1 MAKIGLCMIVKNEAH
16 VMRRCLDTL
25 LPLIDYLLITDTG
38 STDGT
43 QDLIR
48 EYMKEHN
55 LPGEVIDVPW
65 RDFAY
70 NRSYAM
76 DKLREHPEIDYG
88 FMPDAD
94 NYLVYEEGFDAAKF
108 KEGLT
113 TDLCDVKIN
122 TGGTI
127 HYTPILFSNKLPFC
141 YKAVLHEYLD
151 GPFKTRSTAKGFYSE
166 QVQDSAR
173 NQNPNKY
180 HDDAALL
187 EKALETETDPFLISR
202 YTFYLAQSYRD
213 AKMLE
218 PAVETYL
225 KRAAQGFWDEE
236 IFISY
241 YMAGNLSERLGKPR
255 GELLQ
260 HHLDAYEACPRRAE
274 SLHAAAR
281 ICRQAGKYH
290 QAYLFAKKGATMLM
304 PPGELFGE
312 PWIYQYGLL
321 DELSV
326 AAYWVKE
333 YQECYDISMR
343 LLAMP
348 DLPESYRPR
357 MRENARFA
365 SEKLGRR
372 DLLDVIPAE

>member
-25 LPLIDYLLITDTG
+25 LPLIDFVLITDTG

-48 EYMKEHN
+48 DYMKEHN

-65 RDFAY
+65 QDFAY

-76 DKLREHPEIDYG
+76 EKLREHPEIDYG

-94 NYLVYEEGFDAAKF
+94 NYIVYDEDFDAASF
-108 KEGLT
+108 KANLT
-113 TDLCDVKIN
+113 TDLCDVKVN

-127 HYTPILFSNKLPFC
+127 HYTPILFSNKLPFR

-151 GPFKTRSTAKGFYSE
+151 GPYKSRSTAQGFFSE

-180 HDDAALL
+180 QDDAALL
-187 EKALETETDPFLISR
+187 ERVLETETDPFLYSR

-218 PAVETYL
+218 PSIEAYL
-225 KRAAQGFWDEE
+225 KRATQGFWDEE
-236 IFISY
+236 VFVSY
-241 YMAGNLSERLGKPR
+241 YMAGNLSERLGRSR

-260 HHLDAYEACPRRAE
+260 HHLDAFDSCPRRAE

-281 ICRQAGKYH
+281 ICRQAGKFH
-290 QAYLFAKKGATMLM
+290 EAYLFAKKGASMLM

-343 LLAMP
+343 LLVHK
-348 DLPESYRPR
+348 DLPGAYRPR
-357 MRENARFA
+357 MRENARLA
-365 SEKLGRR
+365 AEKLARR
-372 DLLDVIPAE
+372 DLLDAIPAE

>member
-1 MAKIGLCMIVKNEAH
+1 MATIGLCMIVKNEAH

-25 LPLIDYLLITDTG
+25 LPLIDFILITDTG

-43 QDLIR
+43 QDVIR
-48 EYMKEHN
+48 DYMKEHD
-55 LPGEVIDVPW
+55 LPGEVIDVGW
-65 RDFAY
+65 QDFAW
-70 NRSYAM
+70 NRSFAM
-76 DKLREHPEIDYG
+76 EKLREHPEIDYG

-94 NYLVYEEGFDAAKF
+94 NYIVYEEGFDAKKF
-108 KEGLT
+108 KEGLK

-127 HYTPILFSNKLPFC
+127 HYTPIIFSNKLPFG
-141 YKAVLHEYLD
+141 YRAVLHEYLD
-151 GPFKTRSTAKGFYSE
+151 GPYKTRASARGFYSE

-180 HDDAALL
+180 QDDVALL
-187 EKALETETDPFLISR
+187 EKVLETETDPFLCSR

-218 PAVETYL
+218 SSIEAYL
-225 KRAAQGFWDEE
+225 KRASQGFWDEE
-236 IFISY
+236 IFISL
-241 YMAGNLSERLGKPR
+241 YMAGNLAERLGRAR
-255 GELLQ
+255 GEIVQ
-260 HHLDAYEACPRRAE
+260 HHLDAYDACPRRAE

-281 ICRQAGKYH
+281 VSRQAGKFH
-290 QAYLFAKKGATMLM
+290 EAYLFAKKASTMLM

-312 PWIYQYGLL
+312 PWIYQFGIL

-333 YQECYDISMR
+333 YQECYDISIR
-343 LLAMP
+343 LLGDAN
-348 DLPESYRPR
+348 LPESYRPR
-357 MRENARFA
+357 MRENARYSA
-365 SEKLGRR
+365 EKLGRR
-372 DLLDVIPAE
+372 DLLEAIPAE